1 MGNRRMSL
9 SIIGKEILDLLT
21 ETLEVERPQAV
32 KIALAKG
39 IAKTSG
45 LVEKPEKDG
54 KKGWEIP
61 DNIIKDK
68 EYLLFKHLIINEA
81 QRPLSEEELKQCME
95 AYIEFGL
102 RIIKQELETLSSI
115 DDYRIK
121 VLN

>member
-9 SIIGKEILDLLT
+9 SGTGKEILDVLV
-21 ETLEVERPQAV
+21 ETLEIERPQAV

-39 IAKTSG
+39 IAKASG
-45 LVEKPEKDG
+45 PAEKSEKDG

-81 QRPLSEEELKQCME
+81 QRSLSEEELKQHME

-102 RIIKQELETLSSI
+102 KTVKQELDTLSSI